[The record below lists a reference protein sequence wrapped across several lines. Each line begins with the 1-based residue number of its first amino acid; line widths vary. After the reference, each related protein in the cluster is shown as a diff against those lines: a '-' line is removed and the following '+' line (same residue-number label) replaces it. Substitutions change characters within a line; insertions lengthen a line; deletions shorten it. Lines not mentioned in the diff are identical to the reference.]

1 MLINLFVN
9 NKFIIPFAVVLL
21 STALFSSC
29 SSKKEPAK
37 KTTIDIPPGWYLSIY
52 NTKVNVIKAQE
63 KKPGYMI
70 EIDRQNDLIDS
81 DYYLRIAESIFP
93 NQDRILKQKSVQSKQ
108 WYFERPW
115 WYEKQGNVPVPYA
128 LTADTINYYLNRY
141 RDLKSHIKGTA
152 QLVEFKEIDLKRIEL
167 LYTVKIV
174 EEGSVQVGEESLPR
188 IKVVFTMKWYEY
200 CGQPCGWGFE
210 KHREVVFA
218 GKYKILRI
226 SGDGPV
232 KKWNSNQKTP
242 YGPEQWIKF

>member
-1 MLINLFVN
+1 MLINQ
-9 NKFIIPFAVVLL
+9 IIKKRLIISIAVILL
-21 STALFSSC
+21 SASLSSSC
-29 SSKKEPAK
+29 SSGKKPVQK
-37 KTTIDIPPGWYLSIY
+37 KSINIPFGWYLSVY

-63 KKPGYMI
+63 RKTNYSI
-70 EIDRQNDLIDS
+70 EIDRQNDLVDS

-93 NQDRILKQKSVQSKQ
+93 NQDKIIKIKSVQSKQ

-115 WYEKQGNVPVPYA
+115 WYEKQGDIPIPYA

-141 RDLKSHIKGTA
+141 RNLKSHIKGTSR
-152 QLVEFKEIDLKRIEL
+152 LEEFKEIDLKRIEL
-167 LYTVKIV
+167 LYSAKVID
-174 EEGSVQVGEESLPR
+174 EGSVNIGDEYLPR
-188 IKVVFTMKWYEY
+188 IKVILTMKWYEY

-210 KHREVVFA
+210 KYREVVFA
-218 GKYKILRI
+218 GKHKVIKI